1 MLNEKMSIIVLFQ
14 PGKRV
19 TVYCVPSHLI
29 VSAFCFVLFSSS
41 YIRLVLS
48 LQLRTGGK
56 IHCCE
61 PPSVNIHYDH
71 LLESYLLF

>member
-1 MLNEKMSIIVLFQ
+1 MNVECKDVHIVLFQ

-29 VSAFCFVLFSSS
+29 VSAFCFVLFSST
-41 YIRLVLS
+41 YTLS
-48 LQLRTGGK
+48 SFAPTATGGK

-61 PPSVNIHYDH
+61 PPSVNVHYDH
-71 LLESYLLF
+71 LLESYLLL